1 MRRFRKPV
9 IVAFLLMPFMLT
21 AIIGMGVE
29 KTTAGWAKCAVI
41 LAGCLLLVAVLT
53 IAAVRNKPISD

>member
-1 MRRFRKPV
+1 M